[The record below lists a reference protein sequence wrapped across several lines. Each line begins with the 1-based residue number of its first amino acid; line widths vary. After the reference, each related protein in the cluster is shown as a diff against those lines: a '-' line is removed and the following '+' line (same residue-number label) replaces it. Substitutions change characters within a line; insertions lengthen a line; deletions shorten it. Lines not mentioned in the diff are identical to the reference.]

1 MIKFL
6 VYVAIILTVLAVG
19 YLVRVFEL
27 ASSLKGK
34 RSEEITEKDNRLMG
48 RIMLTFVV
56 VFFLFVIWQLKNYG
70 WRMLPEAASVHGKE
84 LDWLFNFNMGIL
96 WFVFVLTHI
105 LLFYFAYKY
114 YGRKDNRA
122 TYFPHDNRL
131 EMIWTVI
138 PAIVLA
144 VIVIY
149 GIKTWNHITDVADP
163 KSQVIE
169 LYAKQFDWT
178 ARYAGT
184 DNTLGA
190 SNYKL
195 ITSTNDLGM
204 DSTSSTGSDDIVV
217 KNELHIVVNKE
228 VEFKFRSRDVIHS
241 AYFPH
246 FRAQMNCVPGMTT
259 MLHFTPTITTAEMR
273 QKPEVIAQMAGINAV
288 RKARGDKPEEFN
300 YILLCNKICGN
311 SHYNM
316 QMTVIVE
323 TQAEYD
329 KWLAT
334 KKPFFDKGGASA
346 PSEKSA
352 ASDKGASETKDD
364 MARDSIKLGNGG
376 KEEMESRKNN

>member
-34 RSEEITEKDNRLMG
+34 KTEEITEKDNRLMS
-48 RIMLTFVV
+48 RIMLTFLM
-56 VFFLFVIWQLKNYG
+56 VFFIFIIWNLKSFG
-70 WRMLPEAASVHGKE
+70 SRMLPEAASIHGVE
-84 LDWLFNFNMGIL
+84 LDWLFNFNMAIL
-96 WFVFVLTHI
+96 FFVFTITHI

-114 YGRKDNRA
+114 YGRKGNVA
-122 TYFPHDNRL
+122 TYFPHNNKL

-149 GIKTWNHITDVADP
+149 GIKTWNKITDKASPDSMIV
-163 KSQVIE
+163 E

-178 ARYAGT
+178 ARYSGK
-184 DNTLGA
+184 DNALGA

-195 ITSTNDLGM
+195 ITSSNDLGM
-204 DSTSSTGSDDIVV
+204 DSTSKEGMDDIIV
-217 KNELHIVVNKE
+217 KNEIHLPVNKE

-259 MLHFTPTITTAEMR
+259 MLHFTPTITTADMR
-273 QKPEVIAQMAGINAV
+273 KKPEVIEQMKGINAV
-288 RKARGDKPEEFN
+288 RAKRKIGESDFSPGDDKPVEFN
-300 YILLCNKICGN
+300 YILLCNKICGK

-316 QMTVIVE
+316 QMTVVIE
-323 TQAEYD
+323 TQEEYD
-329 KWLAT
+329 KWLSS
-334 KKPFFDKGGASA
+334 KKPFFAKAAAEPDK
-346 PSEKSA
+346 KVTA
-352 ASDKGASETKDD
+352 AVDQK
-364 MARDSIKLGNGG
+364 
-376 KEEMESRKNN
+376 

>member
-6 VYVAIILTVLAVG
+6 VYVAIILAVLAVG

-34 RSEEITEKDNRLMG
+34 RPEEVTEKDNRLMS
-48 RIMLTFVV
+48 RIMITFVV
-56 VFFLFVIWQLKNYG
+56 FLFCFVGWQLKNYG
-70 WRMLPEAASVHGKE
+70 WRTLPEAASIHGKE
-84 LDWLFNFNMGIL
+84 LDWLFNVNMGIL
-96 WFVFVLTHI
+96 WTVFVLTHI
-105 LLFYFAYKY
+105 LLFFFAYKY

-138 PAIVLA
+138 PACVLA
-144 VIVIY
+144 FIVIY
-149 GIKTWNHITDVADP
+149 GIKTWNHIQETADP
-163 KSQVIE
+163 NDQVIE

-178 ARYAGT
+178 ARYAGK
-184 DNTLGA
+184 DNVLGA

-204 DSTSSTGSDDIVV
+204 DSTDAKAQDDVV
-217 KNELHIVVNKE
+217 TKELHLVVNKE
-228 VEFKFRSRDVIHS
+228 VEFKFHARDVIHS

-259 MLHFTPTITTAEMR
+259 MLHFTPTITTEEMR
-273 QKPEVIAQMAGINAV
+273 KKPEVVRQMTAINKI
-288 RKARGDKPEEFN
+288 RKERGDKPVDFD

-316 QMTVIVE
+316 QMTIIVE

-329 KWLAT
+329 AWMAKQKTFFAKGDAPAPTGGPSAAPAGADSSKTVTPAEPAEKADST
-334 KKPFFDKGGASA
+334 KKS
-346 PSEKSA
+346 
-352 ASDKGASETKDD
+352 
-364 MARDSIKLGNGG
+364 M
-376 KEEMESRKNN
+376 

>member
-27 ASSLKGK
+27 ASSLRGK
-34 RSEEITEKDNRLMG
+34 KSEEVTEKDNRLMG
-48 RIMLTFVV
+48 KIMLTFLIA
-56 VFFLFVIWQLKNYG
+56 FFAFVIWQLKSYG
-70 WRMLPEAASVHGKE
+70 WRMLPEAASIHGKE
-84 LDWLFNFNMGIL
+84 LDWLFNFNMAIL
-96 WFVFVLTHI
+96 WFVFVITHI

-114 YGRKDNRA
+114 YGRKDNKA

-149 GIKTWNHITDVADP
+149 GIKTWNNITAVADP
-163 KSQVIE
+163 NTQIVEI
-169 LYAKQFDWT
+169 YAKQFDWT
-178 ARYAGT
+178 ARYAGA
-184 DNTLGA
+184 DNTLGL

-195 ITSTNDLGM
+195 ITPTNDLGM
-204 DSTSSTGSDDIVV
+204 DSTSKEGLDDIIV
-217 KNELHIVVNKE
+217 KNELHLVVNRE

-259 MLHFTPTITTAEMR
+259 MLHFTPTITTVEMR
-273 QKPEVIAQMAGINAV
+273 QKPEVIKQWQGINER
-288 RKARGDKPEEFN
+288 RKERGEKPEEFN

-316 QMTVIVE
+316 QMTIIVE
-323 TQAEYD
+323 TQDEYNKWIASKKPYYAPAETAPA
-329 KWLAT
+329 KAKAEVAT
-334 KKPFFDKGGASA
+334 K
-346 PSEKSA
+346 
-352 ASDKGASETKDD
+352 
-364 MARDSIKLGNGG
+364 
-376 KEEMESRKNN
+376 

>member
-34 RSEEITEKDNRLMG
+34 KSEEITEKDNRLMG
-48 RIMLTFVV
+48 KLMLGFVIA
-56 VFFLFVIWQLKNYG
+56 LFAFIIWQLDSYG
-70 WRMLPEAASVHGKE
+70 WRMLPESASAHGVE
-84 LDWLFNFNMGIL
+84 LDWLFNFNLAIL
-96 WFVFVLTHI
+96 WFVFVATHI

-114 YGRKDNRA
+114 YGKADRKA

-149 GIKTWNHITDVADP
+149 GIKTWNKIQEVVDP
-163 KSQVIE
+163 STQIVE
-169 LYAKQFDWT
+169 LYSKQFDWT
-178 ARYAGT
+178 ARYAGA

-195 ITSTNDLGM
+195 ITATNDLGM
-204 DSTSSTGSDDIVV
+204 DSLSKEGMDDIVV
-217 KNELHIVVNKE
+217 KNELHLVVNKE

-241 AYFPH
+241 AFFPH
-246 FRAQMNCVPGMTT
+246 FRAQMNTVPGMTT

-273 QKPEVIAQMAGINAV
+273 QKPEVMRQQAAINRLRAE
-288 RKARGDKPEEFN
+288 RGEKPEEFN

-316 QMTVIVE
+316 QMTIIVE
-323 TQAEYD
+323 TQEEYD
-329 KWLAT
+329 KWIAS
-334 KKPFFDKGGASA
+334 KKPFFAQADAA
-346 PSEKSA
+346 PAKAEAPAKTGEA
-352 ASDKGASETKDD
+352 APAT
-364 MARDSIKLGNGG
+364 DSVKAEQPAPADAK
-376 KEEMESRKNN
+376 KEEPAKH

>member
-6 VYVAIILTVLAVG
+6 VYVAVILTILAIG

-34 RSEEITEKDNRLMG
+34 KQEEITEKDNRMMS
-48 RIMLTFVV
+48 RIMLTFLVC
-56 VFFLFVIWQLKNYG
+56 FFAFVIWQLKSYG
-70 WRMLPEAASVHGKE
+70 WRMLPEAASEHGKT
-84 LDWLFNFNMGIL
+84 LDWLFNFNMAIL
-96 WFVFVLTHI
+96 WFVFAVTHI

-114 YGRKDNRA
+114 YGRKNNRA

-149 GIKTWNHITDVADP
+149 GIKTWNHITAVADP
-163 KSQVIE
+163 NSQVIE

-178 ARYAGT
+178 ARYSGK

-204 DSTSSTGSDDIVV
+204 DSTSKEGMDDIVV
-217 KNELHIVVNKE
+217 KNELHLVVNKE

-259 MLHFTPTITTAEMR
+259 MLHFTPTITTTEMR
-273 QKPEVIAQMAGINAV
+273 QRPEVIAQWAAINER
-288 RKARGDKPEEFN
+288 RKERGEKPEEFN
-300 YILLCNKICGN
+300 FILLCNKICGN

-316 QMTVIVE
+316 QMTIIVE
-323 TQAEYD
+323 TQEEYD
-329 KWLAT
+329 KWLKG
-334 KKPFFDKGGASA
+334 KKPFFATAALENNA
-346 PSEKSA
+346 PTEVAQK
-352 ASDKGASETKDD
+352 
-364 MARDSIKLGNGG
+364 
-376 KEEMESRKNN
+376 

>member
-6 VYVAIILTVLAVG
+6 VYIAIILTVLAVG

-27 ASSLKGK
+27 ASGLKGK
-34 RSEEITEKDNRLMG
+34 KPEEVTEKDNRLMG
-48 RIMLTFVV
+48 RIMLTFVIA
-56 VFFLFVIWQLKNYG
+56 LFCFVGWQLKSYG
-70 WRMLPEAASVHGKE
+70 WRTLPEAASIHGKQ

-96 WFVFVLTHI
+96 WFVFVVTHI

-114 YGRKDNRA
+114 YGKKDNRA

-149 GIKTWNHITDVADP
+149 GIKTWNTITAVADP
-163 KSQVIE
+163 NSQVIE

-178 ARYAGT
+178 ARYSGA
-184 DNTLGA
+184 DNTLGDA
-190 SNYKL
+190 NYKL
-195 ITSTNDLGM
+195 ITSSNDLGM
-204 DSTSSTGSDDIVV
+204 DSTSKAGQDDIIV
-217 KNELHIVVNKE
+217 KNELHLVVNKE

-259 MLHFTPTITTAEMR
+259 MLHFTPTITTADMR
-273 QKPEVIAQMAGINAV
+273 KNPVVIKQMAAINAV
-288 RKARGDKPEEFN
+288 RKQRVIGDADYKPGDDKPVEFD

-329 KWLAT
+329 KWLAS
-334 KKPFFDKGGASA
+334 KPAFFAKA
-346 PSEKSA
+346 PATPAPAVAPAAAADQKSA
-352 ASDKGASETKDD
+352 KVVAQK
-364 MARDSIKLGNGG
+364 
-376 KEEMESRKNN
+376 

>member
-27 ASSLKGK
+27 ASALKGK
-34 RSEEITEKDNRLMG
+34 KSEEITEKDNRNMSKLM
-48 RIMLTFVV
+48 LAFVI
-56 VFFLFVIWQLKNYG
+56 FLFLFVIWQLKSYG
-70 WRMLPEAASVHGKE
+70 WRMLPEAASIHGKE

-96 WFVFVLTHI
+96 WFVFVATHI

-114 YGRKDNRA
+114 YGRTGAKA

-149 GIKTWNHITDVADP
+149 GIKTWNHITAVADP
-163 KSQVIE
+163 NDQIIE
-169 LYAKQFDWT
+169 IYSKQFDWT
-178 ARYAGT
+178 ARYAGA

-195 ITSTNDLGM
+195 ITATNDLGL
-204 DSTSSTGSDDIVV
+204 DSTSKEGMDDIVV
-217 KNELHIVVNKE
+217 KNELHLVVNKE
-228 VEFKFRSRDVIHS
+228 VEFKFHSRDVIHS
-241 AYFPH
+241 AFFPH

-273 QKPEVIAQMAGINAV
+273 QKPEVMRQWADINRI
-288 RKARGDKPEEFN
+288 RKENGEKPEEFN

-329 KWLAT
+329 KWLAS
-334 KKPFFDKGGASA
+334 KKPFFDKGTPA
-346 PSEKSA
+346 PAEKA
-352 ASDKGASETKDD
+352 AAPVSETEAA
-364 MARDSIKLGNGG
+364 MDSVKTGHEANAEPATT
-376 KEEMESRKNN
+376 K

>member
-6 VYVAIILTVLAVG
+6 VYVAIILTVLAIG

-34 RSEEITEKDNRLMG
+34 KVEEITEKDNRLQAKL
-48 RIMLTFVV
+48 MLTFLFA
-56 VFFLFVIWQLKNYG
+56 FFAFVIYNLYSYG
-70 WRMLPEAASVHGKE
+70 TRILPQAASVHGVE
-84 LDWLFNFNMGIL
+84 LDWLFYFNMDIL
-96 WFVFVLTHI
+96 WFVFVVTHI
-105 LLFYFAYKY
+105 ILFGFAYKY
-114 YGRKDNRA
+114 YGRKGNTA
-122 TYFPHDNRL
+122 TYFPHNNKL

-149 GIKTWNHITDVADP
+149 GIKTWNHITAPADP
-163 KSQVIE
+163 NSTIVE

-178 ARYAGT
+178 ARYAGK
-184 DNTLGA
+184 DNMLGA

-195 ITSTNDLGM
+195 ITATNDLGM
-204 DSTSSTGSDDIVV
+204 DSTSKDGIDDIIV
-217 KNELHIVVNKE
+217 KNEIHLPVNKE

-259 MLHFTPTITTAEMR
+259 MLHFTPTITTEEMR
-273 QKPEVIAQMAGINAV
+273 KKADVIKLMSGINAV
-288 RKARGDKPEEFN
+288 RAKRGDKPEEFN

-316 QMTVIVE
+316 QMTIIIDSQE
-323 TQAEYD
+323 DYD
-329 KWLAT
+329 KWISSKKPYFNKATETTET
-334 KKPFFDKGGASA
+334 KKVEVA
-346 PSEKSA
+346 EK
-352 ASDKGASETKDD
+352 
-364 MARDSIKLGNGG
+364 
-376 KEEMESRKNN
+376 